1 MDTASASLIFGLY
14 RPSSGP
20 IALRNVLKCY
30 TSHTFFTIRFY
41 WHFSSAAFIET
52 NAERVPMASLY
63 NNSIYITPVVTSDRT
78 FYTGMSEGVR
88 CRGCGRMKAAF
99 DTHVGKCVS
108 CLECDSSNRCSV
120 CVLWADT
127 DWATITRRRVRRE
140 SMRKRSMPSAAL
152 GAPLK
157 RARSESGESQNL
169 EIPLP
174 PLPFS
179 PLPTVPSDI
188 GEVEVATATPSPC
201 NASTPTPDK
210 FNFKL
215 DQLSSLA
222 SLLTSQGERMEKLE
236 ARQKAKRKVSRRHSV
251 TSRSPHQAAA
261 GGSKEFLRSGTP
273 VGLTTPSRP
282 KL

>member
-1 MDTASASLIFGLY
+1 
-14 RPSSGP
+14 
-20 IALRNVLKCY
+20 
-30 TSHTFFTIRFY
+30 
-41 WHFSSAAFIET
+41 
-52 NAERVPMASLY
+52 
-63 NNSIYITPVVTSDRT
+63 
-78 FYTGMSEGVR
+78 
-88 CRGCGRMKAAF
+88 MKAAF
-99 DTHVGKCVS
+99 DNHVGKCVS

-127 DWATITRRRVRRE
+127 DWATITHRRVWRE

-152 GAPLK
+152 GAPPK
-157 RARSESGESQNL
+157 RARSESGESPNL

-188 GEVEVATATPSPC
+188 GEIEVASSIPSPC

-210 FNFKL
+210 FNFLL

-251 TSRSPHQAAA
+251 TSLSLLTRLRLVA
-261 GGSKEFLRSGTP
+261 KEFPRSGTP
-273 VGLTTPSRP
+273 GVDDTVPAETMTEKFPSAGTAASSVTSCASHAEIQVTEGLGDEITGPRAPKARHQAPGSDRYQAPGSDRNADDEVGRRDEVLYRCE
-282 KL
+282 

>member
-1 MDTASASLIFGLY
+1 
-14 RPSSGP
+14 
-20 IALRNVLKCY
+20 
-30 TSHTFFTIRFY
+30 
-41 WHFSSAAFIET
+41 
-52 NAERVPMASLY
+52 
-63 NNSIYITPVVTSDRT
+63 
-78 FYTGMSEGVR
+78 
-88 CRGCGRMKAAF
+88 MKAAF
-99 DTHVGKCVS
+99 DNHVGKCVS

-152 GAPLK
+152 GAPPK
-157 RARSESGESQNL
+157 RARSESGESPNL

-188 GEVEVATATPSPC
+188 GEIEVATSIPSPC

-210 FNFKL
+210 FNFLL

-236 ARQKAKRKVSRRHSV
+236 ARQKAKRKVSRCHTV

-261 GGSKEFLRSGTP
+261 GGSKEFSRSGTP
-273 VGLTTPSRP
+273 GVDDPVPAETLTEKFPSAGTARVVDSSHR
-282 KL
+282 K